1 MSQNFDRFAVIPNA
15 NHLQLFYHV
24 ARHRGISAALP
35 HIPYGIQ
42 QPALSEQMLE
52 LERGLGTTLFS
63 RRPFALT
70 PAGELLYASVAALHH
85 DLPAVVAAVK
95 GEAQRPRLRVGAGDH
110 IQGRYLP
117 GGLLHLQQSF
127 PQLQMQV
134 RTGPTEDLLDAVRAQ
149 EIDVAIVGVD
159 QSPEGLAVQPLVD
172 VPLVLLAPEERRP
185 DSLPRLDRPGTIH
198 EPLVTLGPK
207 EGMSRLFDRVLAE
220 RGVRWPSTLASAS
233 LALTPWYV
241 ANGKGLGVTLDLDV
255 ARSHPG
261 LRIFPLE
268 GFPPVR
274 VVAAWLRPESAVLR
288 AFLGIVTQVAEA
300 WAAEARARRESAVPT
315 RRKQSGGRG

>member
-1 MSQNFDRFAVIPNA
+1 MIPNA
-15 NHLQLFYHV
+15 NHLQLFYYV

-52 LERGLGTTLFS
+52 LERGLGTTLFI

-70 PAGELLYASVAALHH
+70 AAGDRLFAVVASLHQE
-85 DLPAVVAAVK
+85 LPAVVAAVK
-95 GEAQRPRLRVGAGDH
+95 GEAQRPQLRVGAGDH

-117 GGLLHLQQSF
+117 GGLRHLQESF
-127 PQLQMQV
+127 PQVRLEV

-149 EIDVAIVGVD
+149 EIDLAIVGVD
-159 QSPEGLAVQPLVD
+159 QPPEGMAVQPLVE
-172 VPLVLLAPEERRP
+172 VPLVLLAPKARRA
-185 DSLPRLDRPGTIH
+185 DSLPRLDRPGRID

-241 ANGKGLGVTLDLDV
+241 ASGQGLGVTLDLDV
-255 ARSHPG
+255 ARSHPD
-261 LRIFPLE
+261 LRIFPLK

-274 VVAAWLRPESAVLR
+274 VIAAWLRPEPPVLR
-288 AFLGIVTQVAEA
+288 AFMGIVTQVAAA
-300 WAAEARARRESAVPT
+300 WAAEARAQ
-315 RRKQSGGRG
+315 RKPRPPSQRQKSGGPRRGAGQ

>member
-1 MSQNFDRFAVIPNA
+1 MIPNA

-52 LERGLGTTLFS
+52 LERGLGVTLFT

-70 PAGELLYASVAALHH
+70 PAGERLYATVAAMHH

-117 GGLLHLQQSF
+117 GGLIELQRSF
-127 PQLQMQV
+127 PEIQLQV
-134 RTGPTEDLLDAVRAQ
+134 RTGPTEELLDAVRAQ
-149 EIDVAIVGVD
+149 EIDLAIVGVD
-159 QSPEGLAVQPLVD
+159 QSPEGLAVLPLVE
-172 VPLVLLAPEERRP
+172 VPLVLLAPKERRT
-185 DSLPRLDRPGTIH
+185 DSLPKLDRPGRIE

-207 EGMSRLFDRVLAE
+207 EGMSRLFERVLAE

-233 LALTPWYV
+233 LALTPWFV
-241 ANGKGLGVTLDLDV
+241 ANGKGVGVTLDLDV

-261 LRIFPLE
+261 LRIFPLA

-274 VVAAWLRPESAVLR
+274 VVAAWLRPESKVLE
-288 AFLGIVTQVAEA
+288 AFLGIVSRVAVA
-300 WAAEARARRESAVPT
+300 WAAEAQARGSAAPGRRTKPGRAGAAA
-315 RRKQSGGRG
+315 GRVRAQ